1 MAEAFNSTE
10 LPQDKAARYAALA
23 QEIASVLDGEPDRT
37 ARMAVV
43 AGMLAQTFPH
53 FFWTGFYR
61 VDPTRP
67 GELVLGPYQG
77 TLGCLRIPFGKGVCG
92 AAAERRET
100 VVVEDVHAFP
110 GHIACDSRSASEIVC
125 PVFDAAGWLI
135 AVLDVDA
142 EIPAAFDAIDAEAL
156 NRILAQAFSA

>member
-1 MAEAFNSTE
+1 MAEAFNSVE
-10 LPQDKAARYAALA
+10 LPVDKAERYAALA
-23 QEIASVLDGEPDRT
+23 DEVASVLEGEPDRT

-43 AGMLAQTFPH
+43 AGMLAQSFPH

-61 VDPTRP
+61 VDPARP

-92 AAAERRET
+92 TAAQRRET
-100 VVVEDVHAFP
+100 VIVEDVHAFP

-125 PVFDAAGWLI
+125 PVFDAGGELI

-142 EIPAAFDAIDAEAL
+142 EIPAAFDSADGEGLRTLLAL
-156 NRILAQAFSA
+156 AFSR